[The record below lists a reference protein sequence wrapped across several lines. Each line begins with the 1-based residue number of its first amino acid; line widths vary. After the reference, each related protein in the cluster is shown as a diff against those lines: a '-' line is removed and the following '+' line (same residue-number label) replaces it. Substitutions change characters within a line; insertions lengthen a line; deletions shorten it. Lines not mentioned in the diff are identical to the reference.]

1 MDCVCG
7 VCRICWGTGSIYTL
21 YNAYIPT
28 RTRAVYSI
36 RIAVVVPFILLRNT
50 QNTNRQFSVWQRNYL
65 NCSSYYTYTLGVTM
79 KEANDEHR
87 ENKERKETEQ
97 NRTQNRTISQYW
109 MEMYFGRDGNAYRT
123 NAIQLK
129 TEEATANVSLF
140 FFCGLS
146 SPRHVCRC
154 RPSSSM
160 SPVNGA
166 SIYFYWDGL
175 GTRQRK
181 RTERL
186 EEGGRWGGIHRDA
199 KDCRTVRGCVCGVYR
214 HIHIIF

>member
-1 MDCVCG
+1 MKELMWECKEWIVCVVCG
-7 VCRICWGTGSIYTL
+7 VCRICWGTGSISRSIYTL

-36 RIAVVVPFILLRNT
+36 CIAVVVPFILLRNT

-140 FFCGLS
+140 FFFAACRLRAMYVVAAR
-146 SPRHVCRC
+146 RHQC
-154 RPSSSM
+154 RPWTAH
-160 SPVNGA
+160 PY
-166 SIYFYWDGL
+166 IFI
-175 GTRQRK
+175 GT
-181 RTERL
+181 
-186 EEGGRWGGIHRDA
+186 A
-199 KDCRTVRGCVCGVYR
+199 
-214 HIHIIF
+214 